1 MECPYYGHMPTRKIS
16 DDEPRPCTHPEH
28 NPPSM
33 MVFENG
39 LWEHIC
45 PACGHRQVFRVS
57 KPTLTSGLSARDA
70 RWLSSQPHPAPARSS
85 TTTGKAR

>member
-1 MECPYYGHMPTRKIS
+1 MPTRKI
-16 DDEPRPCTHPEH
+16 DDNFAPGFSPCSHPEH
-28 NPPSM
+28 DPPSM

-57 KPTLTSGLSARDA
+57 KPTLATGDV
-70 RWLSSQPHPAPARSS
+70 RWVSMDTGAAPRI
-85 TTTGKAR
+85 